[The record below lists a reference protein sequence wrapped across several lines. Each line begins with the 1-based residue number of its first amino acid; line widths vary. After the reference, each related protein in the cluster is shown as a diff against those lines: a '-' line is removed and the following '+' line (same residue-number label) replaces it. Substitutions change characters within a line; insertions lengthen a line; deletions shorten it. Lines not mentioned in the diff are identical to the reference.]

1 MWQGLNEGMSA
12 WHRRVSRHTP
22 AAPAAAG
29 VALNSMVAIIIVL
42 DGAVIVMIAVG

>member
-1 MWQGLNEGMSA
+1 MSA

-22 AAPAAAG
+22 AAPAAAAG